1 MNSYIKPPCNNC
13 PARHPLCHADCLSYA
28 IFRAKKQIAY
38 NQAAARD
45 AGAYTS
51 HSTMAHMRKN
61 GVNKKETA
69 DVGKHQRPANER
81 MVNSLY
87 GS

>member
-13 PARHPLCHADCLSYA
+13 PARHPSFHTDCLSYA

-51 HSTMAHMRKN
+51 HSTMAHMREKWREQKRN
-61 GVNKKETA
+61 
-69 DVGKHQRPANER
+69 R
-81 MVNSLY
+81 
-87 GS
+87 

>member
-13 PARHPLCHADCLSYA
+13 PARHPSCHVDCLSYA

-51 HSTMAHMRKN
+51 HSTMVHMRDKWREQKRN
-61 GVNKKETA
+61 
-69 DVGKHQRPANER
+69 R
-81 MVNSLY
+81 
-87 GS
+87 